1 MKNQSNI
8 PNRSRKDGS
17 NSQKSTATRLR
28 SVHDYIRYILYILKS
43 SVYWIIVG
51 IICGGTV
58 GVAGSV
64 FAILISVATGLREA
78 HPWLLFLLPVAGV
91 SIVFG
96 YRHFYRGEDR
106 GTNLVL
112 ESIRTEKNLPFTMA
126 PMIFV
131 STVLTHL
138 CGGSAG
144 REGAALQVGGSIG
157 YSLGNLFHA
166 NQKNHQIFIMA
177 GMSAAF
183 SALFGTPLAAA
194 VLAIEISTVGIVYE
208 SALVPCVIA
217 AVPAYYIS
225 RGLGVTPTSFPLHN
239 IPAVTVIRLL
249 KISFLAVLCAAVSI
263 LFVLIIHGTE
273 HLFEQKIQNQYIR
286 ILVSSALI
294 IAATLLLG
302 TTMYNG
308 AGAATIARCMS
319 GNTDGINAAS
329 FLLKILFTAVTLA
342 GGFRGGEIVP
352 ALFTGAVFGAVLAP
366 VLGLPVSLCT
376 AVAMG
381 CLFCGITNCPFA
393 SILICFEMF
402 GFRGSAYFMVA
413 IALTYI
419 FSGNF
424 GIYQSQR
431 IRFSKYE
438 QKRIDELTL

>member
-1 MKNQSNI
+1 MENKSNI
-8 PNRSRKDGS
+8 PNKDP
-17 NSQKSTATRLR
+17 KDRAVRLR
-28 SVHDYIRYILYILKS
+28 TAKDYVRYILYILRS
-43 SVYWIIVG
+43 SVRWIIVG
-51 IICGGTV
+51 IVCGGSV
-58 GVAGSV
+58 GIVGSV
-64 FAILISVATGLREA
+64 FALLISFATSLRLS
-78 HPWLLFLLPVAGV
+78 HPWLLFLLPAAGIA
-91 SIVFG
+91 IVFG

-112 ESIRTEKNLPFTMA
+112 ESIRTEKDLPFTMA

-157 YSLGNLFHA
+157 YSLGNLFHV
-166 NQKNHQIFIMA
+166 NKKDHQVFIMA

-194 VLAIEISTVGIVYE
+194 VLAMEISTIGIVYE

-217 AVPAYYIS
+217 AIPAYYIS
-225 RGLGVTPTSFPLHN
+225 RGLGVTPTAFPLSSV
-239 IPAVTVIRLL
+239 PDVTFVRLL
-249 KISFLAVLCAAVSI
+249 KVGFLAILCAAVSI
-263 LFVLIIHGTE
+263 LFILIIHGTE
-273 HLFEQKIQNQYIR
+273 NMFARRMKNPYIR
-286 ILVSSALI
+286 IIVSSLII
-294 IAATLLLG
+294 IAATLLLH
-302 TTMYNG
+302 TNIYNG
-308 AGAATIARCMS
+308 AGAATIAQCMS
-319 GNTDGINAAS
+319 GDTTGIYAVS

-352 ALFTGAVFGAVLAP
+352 ALFTGAVFGAVMAS
-366 VLGLPVSLCT
+366 VLGLPVSLCS

-402 GFRGSAYFMVA
+402 GFDGAAYFMLA

-438 QKRIDELTL
+438 QRRIDETTL